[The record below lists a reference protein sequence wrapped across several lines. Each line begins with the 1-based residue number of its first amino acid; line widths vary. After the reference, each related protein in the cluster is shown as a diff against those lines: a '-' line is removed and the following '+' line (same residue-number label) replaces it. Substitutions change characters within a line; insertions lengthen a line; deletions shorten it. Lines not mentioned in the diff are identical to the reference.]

1 MLCAYGDKIYVGI
14 DIANRRIDYQG
25 LVFLSISMNEL
36 WCISL
41 LRLPQLTR
49 TVCYIFIAF
58 PQLRFTWSPGPERA
72 YLMVFLSGKLSSWI
86 DRRMFLWAPPCML
99 KGRLLSMG
107 CFSSFHV
114 PATASIRKGKRF
126 VCDASKDPVNTAIY
140 IVDVRMSIYLSG
152 GAFFEHHLWY
162 NLTSCFLLSWKT
174 RQKCWNLKQKA
185 SLRLCYK

>member
-1 MLCAYGDKIYVGI
+1 MY
-14 DIANRRIDYQG
+14 
-25 LVFLSISMNEL
+25 EL

-49 TVCYIFIAF
+49 TVWIWSRTVCYIFIPF

-72 YLMVFLSGKLSSWI
+72 YLMVFLSGKFSSWI
-86 DRRMFLWAPPCML
+86 DRRMFLWAPPCVQ
-99 KGRLLSMG
+99 KGRSLSMG

-114 PATASIRKGKRF
+114 PATSYIRKGKKF
-126 VCDASKDPVNTAIY
+126 VCDASKDPENTAIY
-140 IVDVRMSIYLSG
+140 IVDVRMSIYRV
-152 GAFFEHHLWY
+152 AFFEHHLCY

-174 RQKCWNLKQKA
+174 RQKWWNFKQTA